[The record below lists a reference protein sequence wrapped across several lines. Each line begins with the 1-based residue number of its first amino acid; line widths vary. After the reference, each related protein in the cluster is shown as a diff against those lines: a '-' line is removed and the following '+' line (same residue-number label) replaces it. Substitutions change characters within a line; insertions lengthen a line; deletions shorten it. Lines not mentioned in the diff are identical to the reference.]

1 MVHGIFISKKKIEG
15 EEKTFCE
22 FHLQSQTEILFLGIL
37 FTDNLRRYFIYKNI
51 SYHDGEKKCIKN
63 ENVDKLVRAFESYTS
78 RNVLIKRCIVL

>member
-37 FTDNLRRYFIYKNI
+37 FTDNLRRYLFTKI
-51 SYHDGEKKCIKN
+51 SRIMMEKK
-63 ENVDKLVRAFESYTS
+63 S
-78 RNVLIKRCIVL
+78 VLKTKM